1 MKIAFLGT
9 GLMGGPIAGRL
20 QQAGHALTV
29 YNRDREKTRDLV
41 RAGAVGAD
49 SPAAAL
55 NENEWVVAMLAD
67 APALEQTLLS
77 PSALP
82 RLDGRRVI
90 NMATIAPAEARAI
103 GERVSDAGG
112 EFMECPVLGSIPE
125 AEQGTLILMFGGSPL
140 QFEAAAP
147 LLGAV
152 GSAPVHVGELGKA
165 SALKLAMN
173 QLIASLTA
181 GFAASLG
188 LIRREGV
195 DVDTFMAVLRES
207 ALYAPTFDKKLPRML
222 ARNFAQPNFP
232 VKHLLKDTRLF
243 AAAAD
248 GAGVDTAVVAAVQG
262 ILERA
267 EASGR
272 GELDYSA
279 LYELADPAD

>member
-1 MKIAFLGT
+1 MKIAFLGA

-67 APALEQTLLS
+67 AAALEQTLLS
-77 PSALP
+77 PTALP
-82 RLDGRRVI
+82 RLEGRRVI

-103 GERVSDAGG
+103 GERVSGAGG

-152 GSAPVHVGELGKA
+152 GSAPVHVGELGRA
-165 SALKLAMN
+165 SALKLAIN

-207 ALYAPTFDKKLPRML
+207 ALYAPTFDKKLQRML

-243 AAAAD
+243 ATAAD

-279 LYELADPAD
+279 LYELVDPGD

>member
-20 QQAGHALTV
+20 QQAGHTLTV
-29 YNRDREKTRDLV
+29 YNRDRDKTRDLV

-55 NENEWVVAMLAD
+55 NENEWVVAMLSD
-67 APALEQTLLS
+67 AAALEQTLLS
-77 PSALP
+77 PTALP
-82 RLDGRRVI
+82 RLEGRRVI
-90 NMATIAPAEARAI
+90 NMATIAPAEARAV
-103 GERVSDAGG
+103 GERVSNAGG

-125 AEQGTLILMFGGSPL
+125 AEQGTLILMFGGSPS

-152 GSAPVHVGELGKA
+152 GSAPVHVGELGRA

-207 ALYAPTFDKKLPRML
+207 ALYAPTFDKKLQRML

-248 GAGVDTAVVAAVQG
+248 GAGVDTGVVAAVQG
-262 ILERA
+262 LLERA
-267 EASGR
+267 EASGL

-279 LYELADPAD
+279 LYELVDPGD